1 MSYKSKGSLQFLL
14 DLINM
19 ELTPNKTFHP
29 GKKIADKNRYYHFK
43 RVAYIVELTQGK
55 FMICDESPLTRE
67 LLTEYTWYYSNGYA
81 KTTANGQAKFFHQIA
96 LTYDAGFVADHINRC
111 RSDNRLNNLRI
122 VTQQINNRNRSKCS
136 KNKTGK
142 IGVSRVERKDDFG
155 RIEVTYRVMIRD
167 PEWKLSLAKTYTK
180 AYTVGGKPYN
190 HLTGKRDDYFMI
202 TEEEALAR
210 AIEHRIFMEHK
221 LGYLGE

>member
-1 MSYKSKGSLQFLL
+1 
-14 DLINM
+14 
-19 ELTPNKTFHP
+19 
-29 GKKIADKNRYYHFK
+29 
-43 RVAYIVELTQGK
+43 
-55 FMICDESPLTRE
+55 MICDESPLTRE
-67 LLTEYTWYYSNGYA
+67 LLTEYTWCYSGGYA
-81 KTTANGQAKFFHQIA
+81 QASVNGKRKVFHQIA

-190 HLTGKRDDYFMI
+190 HLTGKRDGYFI
-202 TEEEALAR
+202 TV
-210 AIEHRIFMEHK
+210 
-221 LGYLGE
+221 